1 MFYVS
6 EIYTNPP
13 IEFKSD
19 LQKITY
25 EILSKLDIPYQR
37 VDTSKAITME
47 DCILI
52 NDKLDMDMVK
62 TLFLANSNLDHFY
75 IYVTKSNM
83 KFKSSLFT
91 KKFKENIVFAPKE
104 LMKEKLQTEIGTATV
119 FSAAIDMKNEITLV
133 FDSEILNSEYY
144 GCSDSTNYCFM
155 KIKTK
160 DIIEKFIPYTNHELF
175 IIE

>member
-1 MFYVS
+1 M
-6 EIYTNPP
+6 
-13 IEFKSD
+13 
-19 LQKITY
+19 
-25 EILSKLDIPYQR
+25 
-37 VDTSKAITME
+37 
-47 DCILI
+47 
-52 NDKLDMDMVK
+52 
-62 TLFLANSNLDHFY
+62 DHFY
-75 IYVTKSNM
+75 IYVTKSNK

-104 LMKEKLQTEIGTATV
+104 LMKEKLHTEIGAATV
-119 FSAAIDMKNEITLV
+119 FSAAIDNKNEITLV
-133 FDSEILNSEYY
+133 FDKKILNSEYY

>member
-25 EILSKLDIPYQR
+25 EIISKLDIPNQR

-62 TLFLANSNLDHFY
+62 TLFLANSNWITF
-75 IYVTKSNM
+75 IYM
-83 KFKSSLFT
+83 
-91 KKFKENIVFAPKE
+91 
-104 LMKEKLQTEIGTATV
+104 
-119 FSAAIDMKNEITLV
+119 
-133 FDSEILNSEYY
+133 
-144 GCSDSTNYCFM
+144 
-155 KIKTK
+155 
-160 DIIEKFIPYTNHELF
+160 
-175 IIE
+175 